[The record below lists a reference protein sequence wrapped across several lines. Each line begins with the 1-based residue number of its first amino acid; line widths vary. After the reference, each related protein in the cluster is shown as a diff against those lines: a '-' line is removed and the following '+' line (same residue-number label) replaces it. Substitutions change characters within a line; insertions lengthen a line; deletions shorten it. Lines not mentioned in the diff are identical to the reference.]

1 MGETM
6 ELLEYWRIVAKRK
19 WVILLLFVAAVVSAY
34 VASDLMTP
42 IYEASTTMLIEDD
55 HSVLPLPMLGGTT
68 TGASNAVQNSVEVL
82 KSRVLAETTASRVGL
97 QLDPH
102 STAFTQFRQSISVRP
117 VQGTDAIRI
126 HVQNADP
133 ALAQNTANALVASF
147 VARTLDA
154 NRLEARNARE
164 FIDGQLSVVERD
176 LRQSE
181 ETLRAYKQ
189 REGIVAPSE
198 QTQTVID
205 QIAGL
210 EKARAEAN
218 VAVQE
223 SERQLEEIRQA
234 MSREEPTLVA
244 STTIT
249 DNPMVNGYREQLA
262 DLEAQL
268 AAALETYTERHPQI
282 IRLKAQIEEVNQKLS
297 NEAAKIVSAET
308 HTRNPVYQGLVQQ
321 AIAAQI
327 QQVSL
332 EARVNA
338 LEGLVQKAETAFSH
352 LPDKELQLARLTRDA
367 QVSEQIYLMLRQ
379 KNEEFR
385 IQEAQKTPNVRVID
399 PALRP
404 VQPVKPKK
412 KLNMA
417 IAGFLGLFVGCGL
430 AFVIEFLDTTIRT
443 RQEVEAQLGLP
454 VLGQIPQFAVVSR
467 RAAANGKHA
476 NVSHRGRG

>member
-1 MGETM
+1 MGESM

-19 WVILLLFVAAVVSAY
+19 WIILLLFVAAVVGAY
-34 VASDLMTP
+34 VASDLVTP
-42 IYEASTTMLIEDD
+42 IYEASTTILIEDNQN
-55 HSVLPLPMLGGTT
+55 VLPLPILEGTT
-68 TGASNAVQNSVEVL
+68 TSASNAVQNSVEVL

-97 QLDPH
+97 QLDPL
-102 STAFTQFRQSISVRP
+102 STAFTRFRQSISVRP
-117 VQGTDAIRI
+117 IQGTDAIRI
-126 HVQNADP
+126 SVQNADP
-133 ALAQNTANALVASF
+133 ALAQKIANTLVESF
-147 VARTLDA
+147 VTQTLDA
-154 NRLEARNARE
+154 NRLEARSARE

-176 LRQSE
+176 LQQAE
-181 ETLRAYKQ
+181 ETLRVYKQ

-198 QTQTVID
+198 QTQAVID
-205 QIAGL
+205 QIAAL

-218 VAVQE
+218 VALQE
-223 SERQLEEIRQA
+223 SQRQLEEIRQA
-234 MSREEPTLVA
+234 MSKEEPTLVA

-249 DNPMVNGYREQLA
+249 NNPMVNGYRQQLA

-268 AAALETYTERHPQI
+268 AAALETYTEKHPQV
-282 IRLKAQIEEVNQKLS
+282 IRLRAQIEEVNQKLS

-308 HTRNPVYQGLVQQ
+308 HTQNPVYQGLVQQ

-332 EARVNA
+332 EARVKA
-338 LEGLVQKAETAFSH
+338 LEGLAQKAEQSFSN

-404 VQPVKPKK
+404 VEPVKPKK
-412 KLNMA
+412 KLNIA

-430 AFVIEFLDTTIRT
+430 AFVFEFLDTTIRT

-454 VLGQIPQFAVVSR
+454 VIGQIPEFTVVSR
-467 RAAANGKHA
+467 RAASNGKHA
-476 NVSHRGRG
+476 SVSYRGRG